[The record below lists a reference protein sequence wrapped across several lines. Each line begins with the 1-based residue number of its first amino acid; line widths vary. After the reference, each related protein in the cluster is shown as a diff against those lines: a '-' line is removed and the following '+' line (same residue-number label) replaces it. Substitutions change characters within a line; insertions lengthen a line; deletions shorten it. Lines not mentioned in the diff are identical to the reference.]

1 MFFKTGIIKQRDA
14 HPRPYRWSA
23 KVVVFSLGNLE
34 MAKRDTASTDSLVD
48 TLADTLADTLNR
60 KSKKISKNSFHKNYF
75 ITWKMSLRKSLAFWT
90 PKKQCP
96 FGLRLEV
103 FETLEKRVVQL
114 LVKICVCRLLQT
126 FSLAAASLALSNFS
140 LSQRERERRAL

>member
-1 MFFKTGIIKQRDA
+1 
-14 HPRPYRWSA
+14 
-23 KVVVFSLGNLE
+23 
-34 MAKRDTASTDSLVD
+34 
-48 TLADTLADTLNR
+48 
-60 KSKKISKNSFHKNYF
+60 
-75 ITWKMSLRKSLAFWT
+75 MSLRKSLAFWT

-126 FSLAAASLALSNFS
+126 FSLAVALIVTQGIVMRYRQGALRSVRLYRHNFIS
-140 LSQRERERRAL
+140 